1 MVSGVGGNGNNIP
14 KNNYGID
21 QKELQQLKQEAQK
34 ANIDFNQDGK
44 VDAKDQQLLQEA
56 IQSNNLGAFLDQLGN
71 DIKGVM
77 GLHLTNKVDGA
88 EKLAQAQTIEELQHM
103 VDSMNLEPGTDKARV
118 IDYIAM
124 ANVKRIEA
132 QVQDFETVCKQL
144 EIDDQKKKDKETEQ
158 RMAEFFASKEFG
170 QLDKLFFGS

>member
-1 MVSGVGGNGNNIP
+1 MVSNVGGNGNNIP

-88 EKLAQAQTIEELQHM
+88 ERLAQAQTIAEINQIVSEM
-103 VDSMNLEPGTDKARV
+103 EFEPGTDKARV
-118 IDYIAM
+118 IDHIKM
-124 ANVKRIEA
+124 ANIARITDN
-132 QVQDFETVCKQL
+132 VLD
-144 EIDDQKKKDKETEQ
+144 IDNILTDAGYKATEQ
-158 RMAEFFASKEFG
+158 SVETLFASDSFA
-170 QLDKLFFGS
+170 QLDRLFGIV